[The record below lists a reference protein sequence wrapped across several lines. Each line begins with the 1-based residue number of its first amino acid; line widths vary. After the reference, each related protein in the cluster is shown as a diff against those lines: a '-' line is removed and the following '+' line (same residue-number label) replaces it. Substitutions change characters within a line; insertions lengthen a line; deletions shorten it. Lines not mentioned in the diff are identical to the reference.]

1 MNIMKNLENFQEKFK
16 SNSNSKNIGY
26 SNFVKG
32 VLTHKLI
39 ILSIFIV
46 IFNLMNFNKLKSQTS
61 YVFPDI
67 AAPGMVTYFEIIA
80 KANDFSFF
88 GPDGFSLNNPTSI
101 VKIRIVQQQPQNID
115 IASFGPI
122 SVSWQGRV
130 LSSYIYVNPDV
141 QPADWDWEKSGTF
154 VIIEVLNGANKVGE
168 YRIDIVRPFPFG
180 NKSGVSENVLG
191 QGQLGKRS
199 RRGAMIVDSMI
210 LGNQVYTVSKVDTDL
225 SLAGNQGY
233 LPFTLISKGPIRG
246 TGVTSE
252 INVNASTLNGGP
264 GGGGGAGAFC
274 DVQLGA
280 SNTGTEGGDGF
291 TGGGPGG
298 QNGTFGSVNQKKASG
313 NGSGDKIAGPLW
325 GGSSINGIV
334 GGTSTTAHESSGG
347 GTGHPFGLSGDGCSD
362 GVGCNPLGGNGA
374 GSGYR
379 QLSVGGSAGYATEGL
394 GSGGGSQTGGKVYGN
409 AFGVPLAG
417 GSGGGGGN
425 PQGIS
430 FCAGYGG
437 GGGGAIRL
445 QAENITN
452 VRIKANGANGGNA
465 TLITANGGAGSG
477 GFIDFHTKLGFA
489 NVTVEANSGN
499 NGGLGRVRFNTFTN
513 SANYPVV
520 TNSFAGSTYFGFS
533 IDTTTYLSKT
543 ITKIY
548 GSVSTQIYTNDK
560 LTLYLKHGK
569 NGDWNAIGK
578 PTIYDPNT
586 GKWEFNL
593 DISAYK
599 AAITSSNKYFYIAA
613 GVEIDNPSTTMYRY
627 EPRVV
632 FSQSAANILIADL
645 QPELKTQTRAAKK
658 VFACGNSLITD
669 SLWITNIGEGLL
681 EVDLVNDWV
690 KNNQGFSLI
699 APVGKQNL
707 NAAESLFVKFSFD
720 PTGKT
725 SGIYRDSLKLF
736 TNMPGNNG
744 LRYLLVEIDLD
755 KYAIEAND
763 VSDNKIDTIDMG
775 VVCKGQVAN
784 ARFKLKNLTS
794 SQINVNR
801 YEFSTNFSS
810 DFELTNAVIG
820 TINVN
825 DSKELEV
832 KFSKTTTI
840 TYPNPIV
847 GLVKFFIPNCPEAID
862 SVYVKLVVSDTE
874 LEIVD
879 AADLDFGDVILSK
892 SKTKTIRIR
901 NKGPQEAQIDAN
913 LTLTAPF
920 NLLATRP
927 TLPMRLK
934 TGDILELD
942 VEFTPT
948 VAGVSTLDK
957 NIQTISDGFGENL
970 SCVANLD
977 FTLRGIGINSNF
989 EYPSEI
995 DFGYVFVC
1003 KDNKDTTFTI
1013 KNKNNKIV
1021 KFANIINIEGN
1032 DPTLFEVSFDPA
1044 NLNKE
1049 YGFDEE
1055 LEFKL
1060 TFKSKGQPNGFK
1072 SALAKID
1079 LIFTEDNSTETILVG
1094 LKGHIEGIETSVI
1107 PNNVVNFGDIPLNIN
1122 SGPQKVTIKN
1132 IGKLTR
1138 NYNYLNKPDIT
1149 VVPAQFTLLPDQE
1162 QVIDV
1167 YLKVGTEGNYQD
1179 SIKIEEEYCN
1189 TFFTLIILANA
1200 IKSEV
1205 RIEPLTL
1212 DFGTKSPCMTEDL
1225 FVDVIND
1232 GKIDVT
1238 FVRAEITGT
1247 NSNLFSILNVVN
1259 NVNLISGGG
1268 NLRQNIRFSNP
1279 TKIKGDFSADLKVTI
1294 LENGVEITY
1303 TIPINVKVNSGL
1315 EVTPIVN
1322 NTIELDFGDV
1332 VVNQSL
1338 TKQFTFEAT
1347 ENWRIVVNNI
1357 NPTLPNEIKVN
1368 TQNLIDADLSGG
1380 NTYNWDVTFSP
1391 SAVGPINGQIRV
1403 FYKINNDENC
1413 MEDVLLLIKGNGAAK
1428 VSISVDDMTIDPTN
1442 DNVKIPV
1449 KMRIA
1454 EGLENINA
1462 MKIDTLAISYN
1473 YTQFYPN
1480 SAENGVIL
1488 NSEISDI
1495 ANNTAT
1501 TYISSNVF
1509 NLDTTEIN
1517 VVSLVGSALLGNVQ
1531 KADLKIEKSIFNQEN
1546 LIGEKIIKNGSL
1558 TTIVCEEGDNP
1569 RLLTNSTP
1577 MKLSVNVNNNILNLS
1592 CEVIE
1597 LGHHKLEIYNLN
1609 GELLKSNQF
1618 EHTLS
1623 NYKNYEFNFNIDEF
1637 TNGMYIIRFSSQNR
1651 SKISK
1656 ITIIK

>member
-1 MNIMKNLENFQEKFK
+1 MRKVIEFNQTRNTPLNFININKMKHFHSYKF
-16 SNSNSKNIGY
+16 
-26 SNFVKG
+26 
-32 VLTHKLI
+32 VL
-39 ILSIFIV
+39 LSIFILLLNL
-46 IFNLMNFNKLKSQTS
+46 FNVNKLKSQTS
-61 YVFPDI
+61 YIFPDI

-80 KANDFSFF
+80 KANDLSFF
-88 GPDGFSLNNPTSI
+88 GPDGFSLNNPTSN
-101 VKIRIVQQQPQNID
+101 VKIRIAQQQPQNID

-130 LSSYIYVNPDV
+130 LSSYIFVNPDV
-141 QPADWDWEKSGTF
+141 QPADWDWEKSGMY

-180 NKSGVSENVLG
+180 DKSGVAENVLG

-210 LGNQVYTVSKVDTDL
+210 LGNQVYSVSKVDTDL

-246 TGVTSE
+246 TGATSE
-252 INVNASTLNGGP
+252 INVNASTLNGGV

-274 DVQLGA
+274 DVQFGA

-298 QNGTFGSVNQKKASG
+298 QNGTVGSVNQKKASG
-313 NGSGDKIAGPLW
+313 NGSGAKIAGPLW

-362 GVGCNPLGGNGA
+362 GGGCNPLGGNGA

-379 QLSVGGSAGYATEGL
+379 QLSVGGSAGYATDGL
-394 GSGGGSQTGGKVYGN
+394 GSGGVSQTGGKMYGN
-409 AFGVPLAG
+409 AVGVPLAG

-437 GGGGAIRL
+437 GGGGAIRV
-445 QAENITN
+445 QAENVLN

-489 NVTVEANSGN
+489 NVAVEANSGV

-513 SANYPVV
+513 TSNYPVIV
-520 TNSFAGSTYFGFS
+520 NSSAGSTYFGFG
-533 IDTTTYLSKT
+533 IDTTTYLSET
-543 ITKIY
+543 NTKIY
-548 GSVSTQIYTNDK
+548 GSVSSQIYSNNK

-599 AAITSSNKYFYIAA
+599 AAITSTNKYFYIAA
-613 GVEIDNPSTTMYRY
+613 GVEIDNPSTTPYRY

-632 FSQSAANILIADL
+632 FSQSGANVLIADL
-645 QPELKTQTRAAKK
+645 QPEIKTQTRAPKK
-658 VFACGNSLITD
+658 VFACGNSLVTD

-690 KNNQGFSLI
+690 QNNQGFSLI

-707 NAAESLFVKFSFD
+707 DAGDSVYVKFSFD

-736 TNMPGNNG
+736 TNIPGNNG
-744 LRYLLVEIDLD
+744 LRYLLVELDLD

-763 VSDNKIDTIDMG
+763 FSNNKIDTIDMG
-775 VVCKGQVAN
+775 VVCIGKVAD

-801 YEFSTNFSS
+801 YEFSTNFST
-810 DFELTNAVIG
+810 DFELTDAVIG
-820 TINVN
+820 IININ

-832 KFSKTTTI
+832 INSNTSTI
-840 TYPNPIV
+840 THPNPII
-847 GLVKFFIPNCPEAID
+847 GLVRFFIPNCPESID
-862 SVYVKLVVSDTE
+862 SVYIKLVVSDTK

-879 AADLDFGDVILSK
+879 AADLDFGDVIVGK
-892 SKTKTIRIR
+892 SKTNTIRVR
-901 NKGPQEAQIDAN
+901 NNGPQEAQIDAN
-913 LTLTAPF
+913 LTFIAPF
-920 NLLATRP
+920 NLITTRP
-927 TLPMRLK
+927 ALPTRLK
-934 TGDILELD
+934 AGDILEIDL
-942 VEFTPT
+942 EFTPT
-948 VAGVSTLDK
+948 LPSIFTQNK
-957 NIQTISDGFGENL
+957 NIQTISDGFGTNL
-970 SCVANLD
+970 SCNTDID
-977 FTLRGIGINSNF
+977 FIVRGVGINSNF

-995 DFGYVFVC
+995 DFGYVFAC
-1003 KDNKDTTFTI
+1003 KDNKDSTFKI
-1013 KNKNNKIV
+1013 KNKNNKVI

-1032 DPTLFEVSFDPA
+1032 DPTLFEVSYDPI

-1049 YGFDEE
+1049 YGLDEE
-1055 LEFKL
+1055 LEFKV
-1060 TFKSKGQPNGFK
+1060 TFKSKDEPAGFK

-1079 LIFTEDNSTETILVG
+1079 LLFTEDNSTETISIG
-1094 LKGHIEGIETSVI
+1094 LKGHVERLETSI
-1107 PNNVVNFGDIPLNIN
+1107 SPNNVINFGDIPVNIN

-1138 NYNYLNKPDIT
+1138 TYTYINSPEVT
-1149 VVPAQFTLLPDQE
+1149 VVPATFTLLPDEE
-1162 QVIDV
+1162 QILDIYVKID
-1167 YLKVGTEGNYQD
+1167 KEGNFTTNIQ
-1179 SIKIEEEYCN
+1179 IEEEACKS
-1189 TFFTLIILANA
+1189 FFTLLILGNA

-1205 RIEPLTL
+1205 RIEPLVL
-1212 DFGTKSPCMTEDL
+1212 DFGVKSPCMTEDL

-1247 NSNLFSILNVVN
+1247 NSNFFSILNVVN
-1259 NVNLISGGG
+1259 NVNLSADGG

-1279 TKIKGDFSADLKVTI
+1279 TKSKGIFNADLKLTI

-1303 TIPINVKVNSGL
+1303 NIPINVNVTSGF
-1315 EVTPIVN
+1315 EVTPIIN
-1322 NTIELDFGDV
+1322 NIIELDFGDV
-1332 VVNQSL
+1332 VVNQTS
-1338 TKQFTFEAT
+1338 TKQFTFKAT
-1347 ENWRIVVNNI
+1347 EYWRIVINNI
-1357 NPTLPNEIKVN
+1357 NPSLPNEIKVN

-1380 NTYNWDVTFSP
+1380 NTYNWDVTYTP

-1403 FYKINNDENC
+1403 FYKINNDDNC
-1413 MEDVLLLIKGNGAAK
+1413 LEDVLLLIKGNGKPAAK
-1428 VSISVDDMTIDPTN
+1428 VSISVEDMTIDPTN
-1442 DNVKIPV
+1442 DNLKIPV
-1449 KMRIA
+1449 KIRIT
-1454 EGLENINA
+1454 EGLENINS

-1480 SAENGVIL
+1480 SVENGSIL
-1488 NSEISDI
+1488 NSEISNI
-1495 ANNTAT
+1495 ATNTAT
-1501 TYISSNVF
+1501 TYITSNLF
-1509 NLDTTEIN
+1509 NLDTIERN
-1517 VVSLVGSALLGNVQ
+1517 VVSLVGSAMLGNIQ
-1531 KADLKIEKSIFNQEN
+1531 KSDLKIEKSIFNQEN

-1558 TTIVCEEGDNP
+1558 NTIICEDGDNP

-1577 MKLSVNVNNNILNLS
+1577 MKLSVNVNNNILTLN

-1597 LGHHKLEIYNLN
+1597 LGNHKVEIYNLN
-1609 GELLKSNQF
+1609 GELIKSNQF

-1623 NYKNYEFNFNIDEF
+1623 NNSNNRIYDFTFNIDDF
-1637 TNGMYIIRFSSQNR
+1637 ANGMYIVRFSSQNR